1 MKNVNA
7 QVFQATDCT

>member
-7 QVFQATDCT
+7 SFLQV